1 MSEINVDTIKKAD
14 GTGSLTVPAETG
26 TVVTTA
32 SPSLGRRNM
41 VLNGSMAVAQRG
53 TSATGVNT
61 SGYRTVDRWLTNM
74 NSGGGTWTVTQE
86 SSGGVSGFPYSTKI
100 ECTTAT
106 GTLSANEKARWEY
119 RSEGQDLK
127 LLKWGTSDAET
138 ITISFWVKSNK
149 TGTYTWEINNDDG
162 STTNHICK
170 QYTID
175 AADTWEYKTLTVV
188 GDTGVS
194 TKNDNTNGSS
204 MYFHLVAGPDLQSG
218 TLATSWASFGNTNRA
233 AGNVNLGDTVGN
245 YWQITGVQ
253 LEVGS
258 VASTYEH
265 RSYGEELAACQRYYY
280 KHIDGSE
287 GGFVGA
293 GAYVITNRVDIA
305 VHFPVTMRTSP
316 TIVQTTG
323 SEYYYTY
330 DGGIDYFDGWSGI
343 TSETTK
349 GTYLYVTA
357 NVSGDVGQGVTVT
370 VSNSGATVAFQ
381 AEL

>member
-1 MSEINVDTIKKAD
+1 MSEILVNTIKKAD
-14 GTGSLTVPAETG
+14 GTGNLSVPAETG

-32 SPSLGRRNM
+32 SPSLGRRN
-41 VLNGSMAVAQRG
+41 LIINGAMQVAQRG

-61 SGYRTVDRWLTNM
+61 NGYRTVDRWTTNM

-106 GTLSANEKARWEY
+106 GTLSGTEKARWEY
-119 RSEGQDLK
+119 RPEGQDLK

-149 TGTYTWEINNDDG
+149 TGTYTWEINNYDG
-162 STTNHICK
+162 TTTNHICK

-194 TKNDNTNGSS
+194 TRNTNGTGSN

-218 TLATSWASFGNTNRA
+218 TLATSWAVSTNANRA

-258 VASTYEH
+258 VATPFEH
-265 RSYGEELAACQRYYY
+265 RSYGEELAACQRYYTTLGQG
-280 KHIDGSE
+280 ILSSLP
-287 GGFVGA
+287 
-293 GAYVITNRVDIA
+293 VIFGMTFGNRTADVMYQAD
-305 VHFPVTMRTSP
+305 FPVTMRDTPNITIGSSGSGAGTASTS
-316 TIVQTTG
+316 
-323 SEYYYTY
+323 
-330 DGGIDYFDGWSGI
+330 
-343 TSETTK
+343 
-349 GTYLYVTA
+349 YVTERGISLFYTSCGSSNVWLA
-357 NVSGDVGQGVTVT
+357 NVT
-370 VSNSGATVAFQ
+370 
-381 AEL
+381 AEKEL